1 MTRRSSQASA
11 LIQAKEPQSFTA
23 QSVQT
28 DTYEPATMLF
38 VDMIGFTQFCA
49 ANDPATVG
57 GVLREFLT
65 LLGDTVLAHGGCV
78 EKYLG
83 DGLMAFFEGSQLRSL
98 DATKALRCA
107 LAMTKA
113 IAIWNESHGR
123 QKSEAIQIAICI
135 HTGRVII
142 GAVGSDSRREMAVF
156 GDTVNIASRVE
167 GKCRCLDAAILVTS
181 QVKEKLCLEGS
192 VSMLAGFVNFGFQEL
207 RGRAGHVYLHGLPRF
222 FEHYGAGASGLEI

>member
-1 MTRRSSQASA
+1 MTRRSAQASVQ
-11 LIQAKEPQSFTA
+11 IQAMELQSLTA
-23 QSVQT
+23 PTIQT
-28 DTYEPATMLF
+28 DRYEPATVLF

-49 ANDPATVG
+49 ASDPATVG
-57 GVLREFLT
+57 RVLREFLT
-65 LLGDTVLAHGGCV
+65 LLGDTVVAYGGCV

-83 DGLMAFFEGSQLRSL
+83 DGLMAFFDGSQLRSR
-98 DATKALRCA
+98 DATNALCCA
-107 LAMTKA
+107 LAMTKT
-113 IAIWNESHGR
+113 IEVWNESHGR
-123 QKSEAIQIAICI
+123 TESDAIQIAIGI

-192 VSMLAGFVNFGFQEL
+192 VDVLDGFANFGFQEL
-207 RGRAGHVYLHGLPRF
+207 RGRAGHVYLHGLPRS
-222 FEHYGAGASGLEI
+222 FERDSAVVG